1 MFRKIHSNRDSKDTL
16 WSELRK
22 EFAGYISRADERFR
36 HLCLTYPRQVYTAM
50 VLLLIISIVLSFW
63 ILRQRKSLPVLLS
76 IQKDVHAKPA
86 SDGFV
91 QISQKAAALQETALI
106 KAQIEKLIA
115 KDSLDHRDS
124 VMLTKAIDRF
134 HELSIYINP

>member
-22 EFAGYISRADERFR
+22 EFSAYINRADQRFR
-36 HLCLTYPRQVYTAM
+36 HVCLTYPRQVYTFM
-50 VLLLIISIVLSFW
+50 ILLLFISMVLSFT
-63 ILRQRKSLPVLLS
+63 LFRERKPVPVTVS
-76 IQKDVHAKPA
+76 IKKQVTTNPVA
-86 SDGFV
+86 DGFV
-91 QISQKAAALQETALI
+91 EISQKAEALQETAVI

-124 VMLTKAIDRF
+124 VMLTRAIDRF